1 MVYSISLN
9 QQGNPIMANEATP
22 TAFLWDWD
30 QSDLTTAVEDMRR
43 LLGNASHLTAIG
55 DVTLRG
61 VRAAKNSQ
69 AALLAK
75 RLTSSDRATIKSWI
89 TESRLPAERSE
100 ALLQESEVP
109 LAQTTAILLSR
120 LPALKTLEVQTY
132 DRNDH
137 DEWTQSRPP
146 GDEFL
151 TLLSQLVASGA
162 AAGSSFSNV
171 ETIKV
176 LVPTPN
182 GDSANEF
189 NFYVY
194 AENILPFFYL
204 PQIRTL
210 ELHRAED
217 GGKSIIWPAPHPKPS
232 AATLEELV
240 LSRCQL
246 SEENIGQLLRA
257 SPNLKTFRCGYVI
270 DAEYA
275 SDWVDLETLRSSIDT
290 LKASLEELSFA
301 MTLWTS
307 TAIDCGEVGP
317 WGIRGSL
324 GSLKEFTQLTR
335 LSISLPV
342 LLGWETKGSSNLAD
356 VLPEGL
362 QALTITN
369 EMFFWWHYQWD
380 DLDWEEDDPV
390 VPMWQSLEGKIVEY
404 LENRPR
410 NLKELRLE
418 ISMVGEEQR
427 AEELKANLIGKGSEA
442 GVIVT
447 VELKP

>member
-1 MVYSISLN
+1 
-9 QQGNPIMANEATP
+9 MANEATP
-22 TAFLWDWD
+22 TAILWDWD
-30 QSDLTTAVEDMRR
+30 QSDLTAVIEDMRR
-43 LLGNASHLTAIG
+43 LLGNVPHLAATK

-61 VRAAKNSQ
+61 VRATKDSQ

-75 RLTSSDRATIKSWI
+75 SLTSSDKATIKSWI
-89 TESRLPAERSE
+89 TESRLPTERTE
-100 ALLQESEVP
+100 ALLQEPEVS
-109 LAQTTAILLSR
+109 LAHNTAILLSR

-146 GDEFL
+146 GDHFL
-151 TLLSQLVASGA
+151 TLLSQLVASNSV
-162 AAGSSFSNV
+162 AGSSFSNV

-176 LVPTPN
+176 LVPTPD

-194 AENILPFFYL
+194 AENILPFYYL

-210 ELHRAED
+210 ELHRVED

-246 SEENIGQLLRA
+246 SEENVGQLLRA

-270 DAEYA
+270 DAEYV
-275 SDWVDLETLRSSIDT
+275 SDWVDLEALRSSLDT

-301 MTLWTS
+301 LTLWTS

-317 WGIRGSL
+317 WGIRGSF
-324 GSLKEFTQLTR
+324 GSLKDFTRLTR

-342 LLGWETKGSSNLAD
+342 LLGWETKGSSKLAD

-369 EMFFWWHYQWD
+369 EMFFWWHYRWD

-390 VPMWQSLEGKIVEY
+390 VPMWQSLEAKIVEY
-404 LENRPR
+404 LDSRPR
-410 NLKELRLE
+410 HLKELGLE

-427 AEELKANLIGKGSEA
+427 AEEMKANLISKGS
-442 GVIVT
+442 GVGVTVT

>member
-1 MVYSISLN
+1 
-9 QQGNPIMANEATP
+9 MANEATP
-22 TAFLWDWD
+22 TAILWDWD
-30 QSDLTTAVEDMRR
+30 QSDLTAAVEDMQR
-43 LLGNASHLTAIG
+43 LLGNVSHLAAIRE
-55 DVTLRG
+55 VTLRG
-61 VRAAKNSQ
+61 VRAARDPQ
-69 AALLAK
+69 ASLPAV
-75 RLTSSDRATIKSWI
+75 RLTSSDKATIKSWI
-89 TESRLPAERSE
+89 TGSRLPAERTE
-100 ALLQESEVP
+100 ALLQKSELS

-120 LPALKTLEVQTY
+120 LPALKKLEVQTY

-137 DEWTQSRPP
+137 DEWTQTRPP

-151 TLLSQLVASGA
+151 TLLSHLVASNSV
-162 AAGSSFSNV
+162 AGSSFSNV

-176 LVPTPN
+176 LVPTPD

-194 AENILPFFYL
+194 AENILPLFYL

-210 ELHRAED
+210 EVHRLED
-217 GGKSIIWPAPHPKPS
+217 GGKSIIWPASHPKPS
-232 AATLEELV
+232 ATILEELV

-246 SEENIGQLLRA
+246 SEENVGQLLRA

-275 SDWVDLETLRSSIDT
+275 SDWVNLEVLRSSLDT
-290 LKASLEELSFA
+290 LKSSLEELSFA
-301 MTLWTS
+301 LTLWTS

-317 WGIRGSL
+317 WGIRGSF
-324 GSLKEFTQLTR
+324 GSLKDFSRLTR

-342 LLGWETKGSSNLAD
+342 LLGWETKGSPELAD

-369 EMFFWWHYQWD
+369 EMFFWWHYRWD

-390 VPMWQSLEGKIVEY
+390 VPMWQSLEAKIVEY
-404 LENRPR
+404 LESRPR
-410 NLKELRLE
+410 VLKELRLE

-427 AEELKANLIGKGSEA
+427 AEELKANLIGRGSEA
-442 GVIVT
+442 GVTVT

>member
-1 MVYSISLN
+1 
-9 QQGNPIMANEATP
+9 MANETPP
-22 TAFLWDWD
+22 TALLWDWD
-30 QSDLTTAVEDMRR
+30 QSDLTAAIEDMRR
-43 LLGNASHLTAIG
+43 LLGNASHLAAIRE
-55 DVTLRG
+55 VTLHG
-61 VRAAKNSQ
+61 VRAARDPH

-75 RLTSSDRATIKSWI
+75 RLTSSDKATIKSWI
-89 TESRLPAERSE
+89 TESCLPAERTE
-100 ALLQESEVP
+100 ALLQESELS

-120 LPALKTLEVQTY
+120 PPALKTLEVQTY

-137 DEWTQSRPP
+137 DEWTHSRPS

-151 TLLSQLVASGA
+151 TLFSQLVASNSV
-162 AAGSSFSNV
+162 AGSSFSNV
-171 ETIKV
+171 ESVKV
-176 LVPTPN
+176 LVPTPD

-210 ELHRAED
+210 ELHRVED
-217 GGKSIIWPAPHPKPS
+217 GGKSIIWPTPHPKPS

-246 SEENIGQLLRA
+246 SEENVGQLLRA

-275 SDWVDLETLRSSIDT
+275 SDWVDLEVLRSSLDP

-301 MTLWTS
+301 LTLWTS

-317 WGIRGSL
+317 WGIRGSF
-324 GSLKEFTQLTR
+324 GSLKDFTRLTR

-342 LLGWETKGSSNLAD
+342 LLGWETKGSSKLAD

-369 EMFFWWHYQWD
+369 EMFFWWHYRWD

-390 VPMWQSLEGKIVEY
+390 VPMWQSLEAKIVEY
-404 LENRPR
+404 LESRPR
-410 NLKELRLE
+410 HLKELRLE

-427 AEELKANLIGKGSEA
+427 AEELKANLIARGSEA
-442 GVIVT
+442 GVTIT

>member
-1 MVYSISLN
+1 
-9 QQGNPIMANEATP
+9 MAHEATP
-22 TAFLWDWD
+22 TAILWDWD
-30 QSDLTTAVEDMRR
+30 QSDLTAAVEDMRR
-43 LLGNASHLTAIG
+43 LLNNASHLTPIR

-61 VRAAKNSQ
+61 VRAAKDLHA
-69 AALLAK
+69 AALAK
-75 RLTSSDRATIKSWI
+75 CLTTSDKATIKSWI
-89 TESRLPAERSE
+89 TESRLLAERSE

-137 DEWTQSRPP
+137 HEWTQSRPP

-151 TLLSQLVASGA
+151 TVLSQLVAAGTV
-162 AAGSSFSNV
+162 AGSSFSNL

-182 GDSANEF
+182 GESANEF

-194 AENILPFFYL
+194 AENVLPFFYL

-210 ELHRAED
+210 ELHRVED
-217 GGKSIIWPAPHPKPS
+217 GGKSITWPAPHPSPS
-232 AATLEELV
+232 SATLEELV

-246 SEENIGQLLRA
+246 SEENVGQLLRA
-257 SPNLKTFRCGYVI
+257 APNLKAFRCGYAV

-275 SDWVDLETLRSSIDT
+275 SDWVDLEVLRSLLDT

-301 MTLWTS
+301 LTLWTS

-324 GSLKEFTQLTR
+324 GSLKDFRRLTR

-342 LLGWETKGSSNLAD
+342 LLGWETKGSSKLAD

-369 EMFFWWHYQWD
+369 EMFFWWHYRWD

-390 VPMWQSLEGKIVEY
+390 VPMWQSLEAKIVEY
-404 LENRPR
+404 LESRPR
-410 NLKELRLE
+410 HLKELRLE

-427 AEELKANLIGKGSEA
+427 AEELNANLIARGSEA
-442 GVIVT
+442 GVTIT

>member
-1 MVYSISLN
+1 
-9 QQGNPIMANEATP
+9 MANETPP
-22 TAFLWDWD
+22 TAILWDWD
-30 QSDLTTAVEDMRR
+30 QSDLTAAAEDMQR
-43 LLGNASHLTAIG
+43 LLGNVSNLAAIR

-61 VRAAKNSQ
+61 VRAAKDSQ
-69 AALLAK
+69 TALLAK
-75 RLTSSDRATIKSWI
+75 SLTSSDKATIKSWI
-89 TESRLPAERSE
+89 TESRLPAERTE
-100 ALLQESEVP
+100 ALLQEPEVS
-109 LAQTTAILLSR
+109 LAHNTAILLSR

-137 DEWTQSRPP
+137 NEWTQSRPP
-146 GDEFL
+146 GDDFL
-151 TLLSQLVASGA
+151 TLLSHLA
-162 AAGSSFSNV
+162 ALSAVAGSSFNNV
-171 ETIKV
+171 ESIKV
-176 LVPTPN
+176 LVPTPD

-189 NFYVY
+189 NSYVY
-194 AENILPFFYL
+194 AENMLPFFYL

-210 ELHRAED
+210 ELHRVED
-217 GGKSIIWPAPHPKPS
+217 GGKSIVWPAPHRKPS
-232 AATLEELV
+232 AARLEELV

-246 SEENIGQLLRA
+246 SEENVGQLLRA

-275 SDWVDLETLRSSIDT
+275 SDWVDLEVLRSSLDP

-301 MTLWTS
+301 LTLWTS

-317 WGIRGSL
+317 WGIRGSF
-324 GSLKEFTQLTR
+324 GSLKDFTRLTR

-342 LLGWETKGSSNLAD
+342 LLGWETKGSSKLAD

-369 EMFFWWHYQWD
+369 EMFFWWHYRWD

-390 VPMWQSLEGKIVEY
+390 VPMWQSLEAKIVEY
-404 LENRPR
+404 LESRPR
-410 NLKELRLE
+410 HLRKLRLE

-427 AEELKANLIGKGSEA
+427 AEELKANLIARGSEA
-442 GVIVT
+442 EVTIT

>member
-1 MVYSISLN
+1 
-9 QQGNPIMANEATP
+9 MANEATP
-22 TAFLWDWD
+22 TAILWDWD
-30 QSDLTTAVEDMRR
+30 QSDLTPAVEDMRR
-43 LLGNASHLTAIG
+43 LLGNVSNLAAIR

-61 VRAAKNSQ
+61 VRAAKDSQ
-69 AALLAK
+69 TALLAK
-75 RLTSSDRATIKSWI
+75 RLTSSDKATIQSWI
-89 TESRLPAERSE
+89 TESRLPAERTE
-100 ALLQESEVP
+100 ALLQESELS

-120 LPALKTLEVQTY
+120 PPALKTLEVQTY

-137 DEWTQSRPP
+137 DEWTQSRPS

-151 TLLSQLVASGA
+151 TLFSQLVASNSV
-162 AAGSSFSNV
+162 AGSSFSNV
-171 ETIKV
+171 ESVKV
-176 LVPTPN
+176 LVPTPDE
-182 GDSANEF
+182 DSANEF

-210 ELHRAED
+210 ELHRVED
-217 GGKSIIWPAPHPKPS
+217 GGKSIIWPTPHPKPS

-246 SEENIGQLLRA
+246 SEGNVGQLLRA

-275 SDWVDLETLRSSIDT
+275 SDWVDLEVLRSSLDP

-301 MTLWTS
+301 LTLWTS

-317 WGIRGSL
+317 WGIRGSF
-324 GSLKEFTQLTR
+324 GSLKDFTRLTR

-342 LLGWETKGSSNLAD
+342 LLGWETKGSSKLAD

-369 EMFFWWHYQWD
+369 EMFFWWHYRWD

-390 VPMWQSLEGKIVEY
+390 VPMWQSLEAKIVEY
-404 LENRPR
+404 LESRPR
-410 NLKELRLE
+410 HLKELRLE

-427 AEELKANLIGKGSEA
+427 AEELKANLIARGSEA
-442 GVIVT
+442 GVTIT